1 MRDAHHQDLNLVTQV
16 INGHESAADQLV
28 ERLSPLVASIVR
40 RRQPRRSDEAD
51 MSQTVFLKI
60 FSHLDQYSGQVPL
73 EHWVSR
79 IAVNACLNE
88 LRYERNR
95 PELRHADL
103 SPDHEE
109 LLANLAQPGN
119 EIDPS
124 HQTAARELIDQLLA
138 TLPPREHMLISMLH
152 FESLSTEDIHRTTGW
167 SRLAIRLLAFR
178 ARKRLKNQLKKLL
191 STRKPQP

>member
-1 MRDAHHQDLNLVTQV
+1 MRDAQQHDLTLVTQV
-16 INGHESAADQLV
+16 IHGDESAANQLV
-28 ERLSPLVASIVR
+28 ERLSPLVAAIVR
-40 RRQPRRSDEAD
+40 RRQPRRLDEAD

-60 FSHLDQYSGQVPL
+60 FSHLEQYSGQVPL

-79 IAVNACLNE
+79 IAINACLNE

-103 SPDHEE
+103 TPDHEE
-109 LLANLAQPGN
+109 LLANLAHPNSELDPGN
-119 EIDPS
+119 QI
-124 HQTAARELIDQLLA
+124 AARDLIDQLLA
-138 TLPPREHMLISMLH
+138 SLPPREHMLISMLH
-152 FESLSTEDIHRTTGW
+152 LENSSTEEIHQTTGW

-191 STRKPQP
+191 AKKLPLP